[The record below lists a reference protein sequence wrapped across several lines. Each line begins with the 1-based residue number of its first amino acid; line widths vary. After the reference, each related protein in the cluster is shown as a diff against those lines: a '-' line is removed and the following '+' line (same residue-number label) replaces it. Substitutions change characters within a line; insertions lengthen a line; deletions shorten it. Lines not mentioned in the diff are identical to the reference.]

1 MYHERTRKEIA
12 MGRARAVVVVCLVV
26 LMLVACIAGVLSFQ
40 ESTKEQS
47 ATSIK
52 DSIISS
58 AMQCYAIEGSY
69 PPSLRH
75 LKDVYGLTVN
85 ENDYII
91 HYEWFA
97 DNIPPSVAVS
107 AR

>member
-1 MYHERTRKEIA
+1 MYHERTQKEIRTSRI
-12 MGRARAVVVVCLVV
+12 RAIVVACLIVVVLAACVV
-26 LMLVACIAGVLSFQ
+26 GVLSFRG
-40 ESTKEQS
+40 STEDQS
-47 ATSIK
+47 AASVR
-52 DSIISS
+52 DSILTT

-69 PPSLRH
+69 PPSLKH
-75 LKDVYGLTVN
+75 LKDTYGLTVN

-97 DNIPPSVAVS
+97 DNIPPSVAVT